1 MSADSHP
8 LLAILDCPACRKDQG
23 LIPQILEGRSY
34 VACPLCRFWYPV
46 RDEVVVLLAP
56 NRNPDGLRRPLG
68 EAVPLPIERRPV
80 RFVDF
85 KALTYS
91 FYIRMQD
98 FGTAFG
104 VDKEPIVV
112 DVGCSTGSLAA
123 WLHPEQT
130 YIGLDLFF
138 EALRFARRASG
149 QFFVQADAE
158 KLPVKTASV
167 SFFASREVLEH
178 LTDPPAAVRELCR
191 IGRRGVIV
199 VPTLDFP
206 FLYDPI
212 NWLLVRRGR
221 RAKFGIYGYGHQR
234 LHDIVGW
241 RQLLEDGGLTVKSE
255 RPIGTGLFLNA
266 FDVVWHSLFS
276 WRDFDSLPRW
286 GAPIQLAR
294 WTFSLRRAL
303 HRVDDRLYAGA
314 TLSQAFEVVPAVR
327 TTDVPTWTTAS

>member
-1 MSADSHP
+1 MPSHP
-8 LLAILDCPACRKDQG
+8 HTLLAILDCPACRKNQG
-23 LIPQILEGRSY
+23 LIPQVFDGRSY
-34 VACPLCRFWYPV
+34 LACPLCSFWYPIC
-46 RDEVVVLLAP
+46 DEVIVLLTP

-68 EAVPLPIERRPV
+68 EPAPFPIERRSV

-98 FGTAFG
+98 FGAAFG
-104 VDKEPIVV
+104 VDKEPVVV
-112 DVGCSTGSLAA
+112 DIGCSTGSLAA
-123 WLHPEQT
+123 WLRPEQT
-130 YIGLDLFF
+130 YIGFDLSY

-158 KLPVKTASV
+158 KLPVKTGSV

-178 LTDPPAAVRELCR
+178 LTNPPAAVTELCR

-212 NWLLVRRGR
+212 NWVLVRRGR
-221 RAKFGIYGYGHQR
+221 RAKFGIYGYGHQQ
-234 LHDIVGW
+234 LHDIAGW
-241 RQLLEDGGLTVKSE
+241 RRLLEGGGLTVRSE

-266 FDVVWHSLFS
+266 FDVVWHSL
-276 WRDFDSLPRW
+276 
-286 GAPIQLAR
+286 
-294 WTFSLRRAL
+294 
-303 HRVDDRLYAGA
+303 
-314 TLSQAFEVVPAVR
+314 
-327 TTDVPTWTTAS
+327 